1 MGFNEGAW
9 PVSTSAQQHRDRFA
23 LLRPIPYEITTSIVE
38 IEEDDEGEGKGHE
51 VGHKVIP
58 GQEGKALSVNISSG
72 GILLL
77 MDQAPTTDTVLKV
90 HVPTPITQARTP
102 TLAEVRWVRK
112 LPFMNNFQ
120 NFLHFVGLRFIL

>member
-1 MGFNEGAW
+1 MRFNEGAW

-23 LLRPIPYEITTSIVE
+23 LLRTIPYEITTAIEE
-38 IEEDDEGEGKGHE
+38 IEEDDEGEGKGHAINQ
-51 VGHKVIP
+51 KVTP
-58 GQEGKALSVNISSG
+58 GQEGKALSINISSG
-72 GILLL
+72 GLLLL

-102 TLAEVRWVRK
+102 TLAEVRWVRR
-112 LPFMNNFQ
+112 LPFMNGFQ